1 MRTTLLIVL
10 TLIARSVFGI
20 TITSGGTAV
29 PNQGLFTLV
38 SNTITIDFNDGLL
51 PSNANVIYDGL
62 ATNIITG
69 STASV
74 SAAPPNDTSAYLT
87 IGPSRGQ
94 KVTVR
99 FAALVNYFGFFAGS
113 LDTYNYVDLY
123 LRTTRVSSL
132 SGTQLA
138 TLGGFPADGNQG
150 RGIYVNVFA
159 DTVAEQFDRIVLY
172 STSNAFETDNHSFR
186 FVDTRPGAEASVPE
200 PGSWM
205 MAVLGV
211 ALVAIGRRAAR

>member
-1 MRTTLLIVL
+1 MRPTLIFLMTLL
-10 TLIARSVFGI
+10 AQSSFAI
-20 TITSGGTAV
+20 TVTSGGAAQT
-29 PNQGLFTLV
+29 NQGLFTLV
-38 SNTITIDFNDGLL
+38 SNTITLDFNNGLL
-51 PSNANVIYDGL
+51 PNNANVVYEGL

-69 STASV
+69 SVSGV

-87 IGPSRGQ
+87 IGPARGQ
-94 KVTVR
+94 SVTVR
-99 FAALVNYFGFFAGS
+99 FAAVVNYFGFFAGS
-113 LDTYNYVDLY
+113 LDTYNFVDLY
-123 LRTTRVSSL
+123 LGNTKVNSL

-159 DTVAEQFDRIVLY
+159 DTSAEHFDRIVLY

-186 FVDTRPGAEASVPE
+186 FANRSPGAETAVPE

-205 MAVLGV
+205 MAIIGV
-211 ALVAIGRRAAR
+211 ALIAIGRRAAR